1 MQYIKNLK
9 RIIMIMFLINIP
21 PRCYSSVSEV
31 ESLLRRYRVDDEF
44 DVDGFDD
51 ADDLSTFSTILFSRD
66 GSFLFF
72 STELLLLS

>member
-1 MQYIKNLK
+1 
-9 RIIMIMFLINIP
+9 MIMFLINIP